1 MRTLIGCFL
10 VMTRHHFLVNYD
22 QVLLA
27 TVGVQG
33 IVQSVFNLIM
43 DILILWTSILA
54 AFKKVS
60 TDSVT

>member
-43 DILILWTSILA
+43 DILIWTSILA